1 MSPIKTINHVAVIGS
16 GVMGGGIAAFF
27 ANQGITCDMYD
38 IELDIAA
45 ANLKKLADPK
55 AKIPLLYTPRLAKKI
70 TPRSNSDMAEHLHK
84 ADMVVEVVPEIQ
96 DLKDKMMA
104 QIDASRKPDSMIVT
118 NTSGLSVNRM
128 IANVSDNMKKCFAGT
143 HYFNP
148 VRYLPLVEIIP
159 AATTDSEMV
168 AFLQSFFTQAGK
180 KTIICRDTPN
190 FVANRVGVYSLMKT
204 LALMEKYNFDVETV
218 DAITGPPIGNPKTAT
233 LRLCDLVG
241 NDTTLHVAQNLY
253 DNCPEDKERDLYK
266 CPPILARMVEDKM
279 LGQKSGKGFY
289 RKEGRKILALD
300 IKSWEYKPAKKIK
313 LDEIKVARSYQ
324 KIEDRLYQM
333 VKGDSPI
340 HKFCRE
346 ITLSTAAY
354 AIDLVGEIAED
365 VLTIDNGMKWGFNR
379 EIGPIEALD
388 AIGLD
393 RSMEWMRAAGMSV
406 PNLLQEVASTTGS
419 FYKKSASS
427 KSFFDIEKKSF
438 VSAPKNNNAISIA
451 ALKHKGNILRENV
464 SARLIDLEDGALLLE
479 IDSRM
484 VPTMNPIDEFVVSM
498 MEQAFEEIAA
508 KKFSCLVVSNQ
519 NANFCAGAN
528 IQLLLELCK
537 EKKWDAIRDMSK
549 AFQDANMRLH
559 YASVPV
565 VVAPHGMTLGGG
577 MEVTLAG
584 HKRVSAAELYGGLV
598 EVGVGLLPGGAGNLL
613 LIKQF
618 INNMAS
624 QRPGPVVPT
633 MKALE
638 LIAYGKVSSSAHDAM
653 SKGFLNRD
661 DIIVLDKDMQIQKA
675 KEVALEMVD
684 GFEAKKP
691 QDLLLAGRGSF
702 YVIEENLKGL
712 LRAHQVPPH
721 GAFIATKMAHV
732 LTGGERANPATPI
745 SEDYFL
751 ELEREAFVELCSE
764 PKSQERI
771 VHMLKT
777 KKPLLN

>member
-38 IELDIAA
+38 IDVNISA
-45 ANLKKLADPK
+45 ANLAKLASPK
-55 AKIPLLYTPRLAKKI
+55 AKIPLLYTPKFGKRI
-70 TPRSNSDMAEHLHK
+70 TPRGNSEMSEHLHK
-84 ADMVVEVVPEIQ
+84 ADMIVEVVPEIQ
-96 DLKDKMMA
+96 ELKDKMMA
-104 QIDASRKPDSMIVT
+104 QIDESRKPDSMVVT

-128 IANVSDNMKKCFAGT
+128 IASVSDNMKRCFAGT

-159 AATTDSEMV
+159 AATTDPEMLQ
-168 AFLQSFFTQAGK
+168 FLEDFFTKAGK

-190 FVANRVGVYSLMKT
+190 FVANRIGVYSLMKT
-204 LALMEKYNFDVETV
+204 LSLMQKYNFDVETV
-218 DAITGPPIGNPKTAT
+218 DAITGPPLGNPKTAT

-253 DNCPEDKERDLYK
+253 DNCPEDKERDLYNA
-266 CPPILARMVEDKM
+266 PPLLTRMVEDNM
-279 LGQKSGKGFY
+279 LGLKSGKGFY
-289 RKEGRKILALD
+289 RKEGRKILALNLND
-300 IKSWEYKPAKKIK
+300 WEYQPAKKVR
-313 LDEIKVARSYQ
+313 LDEIKVAQSYQ
-324 KIEDRLYQM
+324 KIEERLYQM

-340 HKFCRE
+340 HKFSRE

-354 AIDLVGEIAED
+354 AVDLVGEIADD
-365 VLTIDNGMKWGFNR
+365 VATIDNGMKWGFNR

-388 AIGLD
+388 AIGLEQ
-393 RSMEWMRAAGMSV
+393 SMEWMRGAGMTV
-406 PNLLQEVASTTGS
+406 PPLLQEVASTTGS
-419 FYKKSASS
+419 FYQKSGTS
-427 KSFFDIEKKSF
+427 KSFFDIQSKSM
-438 VSAPKNNNAISIA
+438 VPVKSNPNVISIA
-451 ALKHKGNILRENV
+451 ALKEKGNVLRENV
-464 SARLIDLEDGALLLE
+464 SARLVDLEDGALLLE

-498 MEQAFEEIAA
+498 MEQAFEEIEA
-508 KKFSCLVVSNQ
+508 KGFTCLVVSNQ
-519 NANFCAGAN
+519 RANFCAGAN

-584 HKRVSAAELYGGLV
+584 HKRVAAAELYGGLV

-613 LIKQF
+613 LVKQF
-618 INNMAS
+618 IENMAS

-638 LIAYGKVSSSAHDAM
+638 LIAYGKVSSSAHDAI
-653 SKGFLNRD
+653 SKGFLNKD
-661 DIIVLDKDMQIQKA
+661 DVIVLDKDMQIKKA
-675 KEVALEMVD
+675 KDVALEMVD

-691 QDLLLAGRGSF
+691 KDLLLAGRGAF

-732 LTGGERANPATPI
+732 LTGGERANPANPI
-745 SEDYFL
+745 SEEYFL

-771 VHMLKT
+771 AHMLKT